1 MWEMKA
7 MLNYYLDID
16 EHSKWIITTKTEA
29 ADEMPFYLTELGD
42 FYAGSRYYTE
52 RDNKDGYQLLYT
64 ASGAGRLHIGT
75 QSLSLE
81 KHTAVIVR
89 CDVYHRYT
97 TADAPWHMRWIHFGG
112 TGADT
117 YLRHINNGR
126 YAVITLT
133 DPAATE
139 KDLDELAALAPRY
152 DIVSYAQISNT
163 ISQLMTR
170 LFDDCLGTA
179 ATATAAYTADITA
192 VIDYIRK
199 NYATPLTLDD
209 LVRQVN
215 ISKFHF
221 IRLFKKQTGITPYD
235 YLVNQRIHAAKL
247 LLRTTDMPIQEI
259 ADKVGY
265 PSKSNFSQQF
275 KALVGST
282 PGQYRQESLH
292 MKADRGHR
300 IK

>member
-1 MWEMKA
+1 MPA
-7 MLNYYLDID
+7 AA
-16 EHSKWIITTKTEA
+16 IIQSAITKTA
-29 ADEMPFYLTELGD
+29 ISCSIPLPAQ
-42 FYAGSRYYTE
+42 AVCISAR
-52 RDNKDGYQLLYT
+52 
-64 ASGAGRLHIGT
+64 
-75 QSLSLE
+75 SLSLW
-81 KHTAVIVR
+81 KSTLPSLCAAMYITGIPPLMPPGICVGS
-89 CDVYHRYT
+89 T
-97 TADAPWHMRWIHFGG
+97 SAALAPTPICGIS
-112 TGADT
+112 T
-117 YLRHINNGR
+117 NGR

-282 PGQYRQESLH
+282 PASIGRR
-292 MKADRGHR
+292 ACT
-300 IK
+300 